1 MADDLDDEWWLQGKE
16 RAVDSDTCM
25 YLDFCFVVDLCGFL
39 LCVTVGRVL
48 WAILYRFV
56 HWNTCSTWTWSDS
69 TVPVRQ
75 YSDIAPQ
82 NSIQARIQD
91 FLKGGGG

>member
-75 YSDIAPQ
+75 YSGHCTTELYTGADTGF
-82 NSIQARIQD
+82 SE
-91 FLKGGGG
+91 GGGG